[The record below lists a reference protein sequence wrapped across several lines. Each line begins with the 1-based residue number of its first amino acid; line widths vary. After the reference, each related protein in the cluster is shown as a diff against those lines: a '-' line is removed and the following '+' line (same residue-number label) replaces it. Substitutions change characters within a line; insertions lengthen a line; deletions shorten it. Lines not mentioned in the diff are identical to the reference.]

1 MAFVT
6 RWLQR
11 PPSVLLAAAA
21 VIALLVGLA
30 ILQRSLAYLQV
41 VSWAAKA
48 PYDVPTSLMTEVT
61 PETTSHASSADGPSA
76 IPVNAAVA
84 GPVRVRLAANLPSDV
99 MEALFAEAEVAG
111 APYRLVEGQEADLQI
126 DMQKEPDGV
135 LFAFRVYV
143 PVARFATLRQG
154 VTTEELKAIW
164 SGQAA
169 TPLLVDEDAWASLR
183 WLWGEPAAGAPVVSV
198 RADALA
204 DRLWA
209 EPEALGIV
217 PFHRLEPRLKALA
230 LDGHLATDNALVLAE
245 DGAPADYPLTI
256 RIFAHGPAEA
266 IERMRAAL
274 AERVVLADRDA
285 SRLTVLI
292 MTGVTALTRA
302 TAAKME
308 AYNDYAYPAHK
319 IASVLAAADITHVSN
334 EIPFVAGCPVNPD
347 PDNLI
352 FCSKPE
358 YVATLKEIG
367 TDIVGLTGNH
377 MNDYGHEAMLAS
389 LDYYR
394 EQGIRTYAAGRNA
407 AEAVKPLLVED
418 HGNRLA
424 FLGANQFG
432 PSSNWAGE
440 DTPGSARYDFATMA
454 EQIKAARQ
462 DEGADLVLVELQWEE
477 SYEALPLPS
486 QLEAFSALSDAGAD
500 IVTGVQSHV
509 PQALA
514 FRHGRLILYGLGNL
528 FFDQMFALQTRQ
540 GLIAR
545 HVIHRGRHLSTDL
558 LLTVIE
564 DFAQPRWATEPERQE
579 VLTRVFRAS
588 GW

>member
-1 MAFVT
+1 
-6 RWLQR
+6 
-11 PPSVLLAAAA
+11 
-21 VIALLVGLA
+21 
-30 ILQRSLAYLQV
+30 
-41 VSWAAKA
+41 
-48 PYDVPTSLMTEVT
+48 
-61 PETTSHASSADGPSA
+61 
-76 IPVNAAVA
+76 
-84 GPVRVRLAANLPSDV
+84 

-302 TAAKME
+302 TAAK
-308 AYNDYAYPAHK
+308 
-319 IASVLAAADITHVSN
+319 
-334 EIPFVAGCPVNPD
+334 
-347 PDNLI
+347 
-352 FCSKPE
+352 
-358 YVATLKEIG
+358 
-367 TDIVGLTGNH
+367 
-377 MNDYGHEAMLAS
+377 
-389 LDYYR
+389 
-394 EQGIRTYAAGRNA
+394 
-407 AEAVKPLLVED
+407 
-418 HGNRLA
+418 
-424 FLGANQFG
+424 
-432 PSSNWAGE
+432 
-440 DTPGSARYDFATMA
+440 
-454 EQIKAARQ
+454 
-462 DEGADLVLVELQWEE
+462 
-477 SYEALPLPS
+477 
-486 QLEAFSALSDAGAD
+486 
-500 IVTGVQSHV
+500 
-509 PQALA
+509 
-514 FRHGRLILYGLGNL
+514 
-528 FFDQMFALQTRQ
+528 
-540 GLIAR
+540 
-545 HVIHRGRHLSTDL
+545 
-558 LLTVIE
+558 
-564 DFAQPRWATEPERQE
+564 
-579 VLTRVFRAS
+579 
-588 GW
+588 